1 MANRWE
7 VRSTSPRWERTTT
20 VWKSTKLKK
29 ENDWKTTVA
38 AWKPSKTTPKWKSPE
53 EPVPQRKE
61 NGRWKQKTTTES
73 SWRRPTTEWRPK
85 WEDGPKQ
92 HTWSSSKEKEIVT
105 KGWKV
110 KTTEQQNWK
119 PRTTTPVPKQW
130 KAKTTE
136 QQTWKSKTTTPAPKQ
151 WQTTKSTLIWKS
163 KAPTTTFHTWHRKPT
178 TTVKWQQS
186 NDYIED
192 TNFNDYMEEDRKL
205 RAFIMSSSMEDS
217 KSIISDE
224 ESDYDQSND
233 GK

>member
-1 MANRWE
+1 MTSRWE
-7 VRSTSPRWERTTT
+7 VRTTKSRWEPTTLG
-20 VWKSTKLKK
+20 WKSTKPKK
-29 ENDWKTTVA
+29 ENDWKTTAA
-38 AWKPSKTTPKWKSPE
+38 AWKPPKTTLKWKSPQ

-105 KGWKV
+105 KGWK
-110 KTTEQQNWK
+110 
-119 PRTTTPVPKQW
+119 
-130 KAKTTE
+130 AKTTE
-136 QQTWKSKTTTPAPKQ
+136 IQRWQPKTTSISWKISTTKRQ
-151 WQTTKSTLIWKS
+151 WQTTKPTTVWKS
-163 KAPTTTFHTWHRKPT
+163 KATTTKSNAWHQKPT
-178 TTVKWQQS
+178 TTVKWVQS

-192 TNFNDYMEEDRKL
+192 TSLNDYMDEGGQL
-205 RAFIMSSSMEDS
+205 SAFISSSMENS

-224 ESDYDQSND
+224 EDDQSSD